1 LCGGLCPPYM
11 YDRDT
16 ASPMI
21 NHEGLP
27 EWTIE
32 TSSPDGTLLVAEHLG
47 CLLEPGDVIAL
58 IGELGSGKTL
68 FAQGL
73 ARGLEVPGG
82 FVVTSPTFTLVNE
95 YPGRLPFYHLDLY
108 RISGPAQCGDLG
120 LDELL
125 YGQGAAA
132 IEWAERLGAEL
143 PEERLEVHLT
153 FTGETGRR
161 LQFQAFGGRMERTLA
176 ALKAVGTG
184 PSPC

>member
-1 LCGGLCPPYM
+1 MQGGEEVEEWVIETTSPEETLLLAKHLGGL
-11 YDRDT
+11 
-16 ASPMI
+16 
-21 NHEGLP
+21 
-27 EWTIE
+27 
-32 TSSPDGTLLVAEHLG
+32 
-47 CLLEPGDVIAL
+47 LEAGEVIAL

-73 ARGLEVPGG
+73 ARGLEVPGS
-82 FVVTSPTFTLVNE
+82 FAITSPTFTLVNE

-108 RISGPAQCGDLG
+108 RINGPAQCVDLG

-153 FTGETGRR
+153 FTGETSRCLKFR
-161 LQFQAFGGRMERTLA
+161 AFGARMWDRLA
-176 ALKAVGTG
+176 ALKAVRTG
-184 PSPC
+184 RPPS

>member
-1 LCGGLCPPYM
+1 M
-11 YDRDT
+11 
-16 ASPMI
+16 S
-21 NHEGLP
+21 NHEGLRD
-27 EWTIE
+27 WTIE
-32 TSSPDGTLLVAEHLG
+32 TTGPEETLLVAEHLG
-47 CLLEPGDVIAL
+47 RLLEPGDVIAL

-73 ARGLEVPGG
+73 GRGLEVPGS
-82 FVVTSPTFTLVNE
+82 FAVTSPTFTLVNE
-95 YPGRLPFYHLDLY
+95 YPGRLQFYHLDLY

-153 FTGETGRR
+153 FIGESGRR
-161 LQFQAFGGRMERTLA
+161 LQFQAFGGRMGSRLV
-176 ALKAVGTG
+176 ALKAVETG
-184 PSPC
+184 RPRR

>member
-1 LCGGLCPPYM
+1 
-11 YDRDT
+11 
-16 ASPMI
+16 MI
-21 NHEGLP
+21 SHEGLQ
-27 EWTIE
+27 EWTVE
-32 TSSPDGTLLVAEHLG
+32 TTSPEETLRLAVHLG
-47 CLLEPGDVIAL
+47 RLLEPGDVIAL

-73 ARGLEVPGG
+73 ARGLEVPGS
-82 FVVTSPTFTLVNE
+82 FAVTSPTFTLVNE

-143 PEERLEVHLT
+143 PEERLEIHLT
-153 FTGETGRR
+153 FTGDTSRR
-161 LQFQAFGGRMERTLA
+161 LQFRAFGGRMEGRLA
-176 ALKAVGTG
+176 AFNTAGTG
-184 PSPC
+184 RSPC

>member
-1 LCGGLCPPYM
+1 MLGGEQV
-11 YDRDT
+11 D
-16 ASPMI
+16 
-21 NHEGLP
+21 
-27 EWTIE
+27 EWVIE
-32 TSSPDGTLLVAEHLG
+32 TTSPAETRLVAERLG
-47 CLLEPGDVIAL
+47 RLLEPADVIAL

-73 ARGLEVPGG
+73 ARGLDVPGS
-82 FVVTSPTFTLVNE
+82 FAVSSPTFTLVNE

-108 RISGPAQCGDLG
+108 RITDAAQCADLG

-143 PEERLEVHLT
+143 PEERLEVYLT
-153 FTGETGRR
+153 FAGETGRF
-161 LQFQAFGGRMERTLA
+161 LQFRSIGGRMAGRLA

-184 PSPC
+184 GSPC